1 MSKIIAFANHKGGTG
16 KTTSAVN
23 VAAYLQLAGKRVLI
37 IDLDPQ
43 ANISL
48 CLGIEET
55 GGGIY
60 EALKSGVLTAPQ
72 PYRSGGGIDIIPS
85 SLDLAAAEME
95 LTAEAGREYILKE
108 LLSDARAKY
117 DYILLDCPPSLGLLT
132 LNGLTAADIVLI
144 PVQAEFLAVRGVTK
158 ITEIVNKV
166 KRRLNTALKLAV
178 IVTRYSPNKVLNRN
192 VMESVQT
199 TYKENYLG
207 FIRENIALA
216 EASATGKTIYDY
228 SPKSAGASDYSQITN
243 KIMEL

>member
-16 KTTSAVN
+16 KTTTAVN
-23 VAAYLQLAGKRVLI
+23 VAAFLQQAGKQVLI

-43 ANISL
+43 SNISL
-48 CLGIEET
+48 CLGVEET
-55 GGGIY
+55 AGGIY
-60 EALKSGVLTAPQ
+60 EALRTGVLTAPT

-117 DYILLDCPPSLGLLT
+117 DYILIDCPPSLGLLT
-132 LNGLTAADIVLI
+132 LNGLTAADIVII

-166 KRRLNTALKLAV
+166 KRRLNTALKLVV

-199 TYKENYLG
+199 TYKEDYLG

-216 EASATGKTIYDY
+216 EASATGKTIIDY
-228 SPKSAGASDYSQITN
+228 SPKSAGASDYFQITN

>member
-16 KTTSAVN
+16 KTTTAVN
-23 VAAYLQLAGKRVLI
+23 VAAFLQQAGKQVLI

-43 ANISL
+43 SNISL
-48 CLGIEET
+48 CLGVEET
-55 GGGIY
+55 AGGIY
-60 EALKSGVLTAPQ
+60 EALRTGVLTAPT

-132 LNGLTAADIVLI
+132 LNGLTAADIVII

-199 TYKENYLG
+199 TYKEDYLG

-216 EASATGKTIYDY
+216 EASATGKTIIDY
-228 SPKSAGASDYSQITN
+228 SPKSAGASDYFQITN

>member
-16 KTTSAVN
+16 KTTTAVN
-23 VAAYLQLAGKRVLI
+23 VAAFLQQAGKQVLI

-43 ANISL
+43 SNISL
-48 CLGIEET
+48 CLGVEET
-55 GGGIY
+55 AGGIY
-60 EALKSGVLTAPQ
+60 EALRTGVLTAPT

-132 LNGLTAADIVLI
+132 LNGLTAADIVII

-216 EASATGKTIYDY
+216 EASATGKTIIDY
-228 SPKSAGASDYSQITN
+228 SPKSAGASDYFQITN

>member
-23 VAAYLQLAGKRVLI
+23 VAAYLQLAGKQVLI

-55 GGGIY
+55 AGGIY
-60 EALKSGVLTAPQ
+60 EALKSGVLTTPQ

-108 LLSDARAKY
+108 LLSTARGY

-132 LNGLTAADIVLI
+132 LNGLTAADIVII
-144 PVQAEFLAVRGVTK
+144 PVQAEFLAVRGVSK

-166 KRRLNTALKLAV
+166 KRRLNTGLKLAV

-192 VMESVQT
+192 VMEAVQT

-207 FIRENIALA
+207 YIRENIALA

>member
-55 GGGIY
+55 AGGIY
-60 EALKSGVLTAPQ
+60 EALRSGVLTAPQ

-108 LLSDARAKY
+108 LLSDARAEY

-132 LNGLTAADIVLI
+132 LNGLTAADIVII

-228 SPKSAGASDYSQITN
+228 SPKSAGASDYFQITN